1 MKITDFIDSKQN
13 SGSHL
18 LLTTDSYA
26 IFGKEKFDDLVRIG
40 QHKLRSA
47 PVSLYKNGRRVEVS
61 VDELQFLFQKVASL
75 RHTGAYAFFTIY
87 ADDVKRIKKSIQSL
101 DATHIRIWS
110 SGQTVTVTVFDCR
123 DFEFRNRIGRKNSL
137 KMNYLELDANS
148 VNEFTTTLNTKSI
161 NKIPMDNW
169 NLRVGINGVTEIKP
183 FSDSDSYLIRDQ
195 RLIDPVTVF
204 DSATVGQRISFL
216 FHPN

>member
-1 MKITDFIDSKQN
+1 MKITEFIEAKKN

-26 IFGKEKFDDLVRIG
+26 IFGKENFDDLVRIG

-47 PVSLYKNGRRVEVS
+47 PVSLYKHGQRVEVS
-61 VDELQFLFQKVASL
+61 VDELQSLYQQVVAL
-75 RHTGAYAFFTIY
+75 RHTGASAFFTLH
-87 ADDVKRIKKSIQSL
+87 ADDVKRIKQSIDNL

-110 SGQTVTVTVFDCR
+110 VGQKVGVTIFDCR
-123 DFEFRNRIGRKNSL
+123 DFEFHSRIGRRNSL
-137 KMNYLELDANS
+137 KMNYLELDTNS
-148 VNEFTTTLNTKSI
+148 VNEFTITLKSVSI
-161 NKIPMDNW
+161 KKIPTDNW
-169 NLRVGINGVTEIKP
+169 NLRIGINGVTEIKP

-195 RLIDPVTVF
+195 NLVEPVTVF
-204 DSATVGQRISFL
+204 ESASVGQKISFL